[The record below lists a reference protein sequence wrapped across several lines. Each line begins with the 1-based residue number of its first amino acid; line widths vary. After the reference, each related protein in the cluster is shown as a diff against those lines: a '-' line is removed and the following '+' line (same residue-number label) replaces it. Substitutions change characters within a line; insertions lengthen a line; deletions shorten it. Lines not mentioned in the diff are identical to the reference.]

1 MQVFFV
7 NESRTAKKRLFT
19 HYPLLFYADCGK
31 IIQIAAQNSTGNAA
45 APFPQMS
52 ERRETMQIHQ
62 SAEDYLEAIL
72 ILKNQKGAVR
82 SIDIAV
88 HMNYSKPSISRAVSL
103 LRENGYI
110 VVDKDGYITLTDAG
124 MEIASRIYERHELIR
139 KWLIKI
145 GVPEEVAAQDAC
157 KMEHDLSV
165 VTFERMKAY
174 IQKTLEG

>member
-1 MQVFFV
+1 
-7 NESRTAKKRLFT
+7 
-19 HYPLLFYADCGK
+19 
-31 IIQIAAQNSTGNAA
+31 
-45 APFPQMS
+45 
-52 ERRETMQIHQ
+52 MQIHQ

-82 SIDIAV
+82 SINIAV
-88 HMNYSKPSISRAVSL
+88 HMHYSKPSISRAVSL

>member
-1 MQVFFV
+1 
-7 NESRTAKKRLFT
+7 
-19 HYPLLFYADCGK
+19 
-31 IIQIAAQNSTGNAA
+31 
-45 APFPQMS
+45 
-52 ERRETMQIHQ
+52 MQIHQ

-124 MEIASRIYERHELIR
+124 MEIASRIYERHRFLS
-139 KWLIKI
+139 KWLVALGVSPETAAEDACRIEHDVSDETFQKIKEHI
-145 GVPEEVAAQDAC
+145 AGKLPEE
-157 KMEHDLSV
+157 
-165 VTFERMKAY
+165 
-174 IQKTLEG
+174 